1 MKYAA
6 VFVALVFPII
16 ACSAFAV
23 TETKTL
29 ELSAEGI
36 EKTVI
41 ECGAGFL
48 KVIGEEGL
56 ASIKVDAEI
65 NVKNLSKDN
74 LQEFIDKNIALTL
87 EKKGNEA
94 VLKSEVKEFFGFF
107 KKTIKNVHI
116 NLTMRIPK
124 EMNLD
129 ISDGSGSIDVA
140 NLIGKMKIDDGSG
153 SIAIEE
159 ADGNVEINDGSGS
172 ISASHV
178 GGALDIDDG
187 SGSISASH
195 VGGTLNINDGS
206 GGIDLQH
213 IGGSMKVNDGSGS
226 IAAQDINGDVSI
238 NDGSGDI
245 DLKTVNGDVS
255 INDGSGGIELQ
266 LITGN
271 VSITDGSGGIYID
284 GVEQDVNILAA
295 GSGSVVT
302 KNVKGNVSKLD

>member
-1 MKYAA
+1 MKYVA

-23 TETKTL
+23 TETRTL

-48 KVIGEEGL
+48 KVNGEEGL
-56 ASIKVDAEI
+56 TSIKVDAEI
-65 NVKNLSKDN
+65 NVKNLSKDD
-74 LQEFIDKNIALTL
+74 LQEFIDKNITLTL

-116 NLTMRIPK
+116 NLTVRIPK
-124 EMNLD
+124 EMHLD

-140 NLIGKMKIDDGSG
+140 NLVGEMKIDDGSG

-187 SGSISASH
+187 SG
-195 VGGTLNINDGS
+195 
-206 GGIDLQH
+206 GIDLQH
-213 IGGSMKVNDGSGS
+213 IGGGMKINDGSGS

>member
-1 MKYAA
+1 MKYVA

-23 TETKTL
+23 TETRTL

-48 KVIGEEGL
+48 KVNGEEGL
-56 ASIKVDAEI
+56 TSIKVDAEI
-65 NVKNLSKDN
+65 NVKNLSKDD
-74 LQEFIDKNIALTL
+74 LQEFIDKNITLTL

-116 NLTMRIPK
+116 NLTVRIPK
-124 EMNLD
+124 EMHLD

-140 NLIGKMKIDDGSG
+140 NLVGEMKIDDGSG

-187 SGSISASH
+187 SG
-195 VGGTLNINDGS
+195 
-206 GGIDLQH
+206 GIDLQH
-213 IGGSMKVNDGSGS
+213 IGGSMKINDGSGS

-284 GVEQDVNILAA
+284 GVEQDVNILDA